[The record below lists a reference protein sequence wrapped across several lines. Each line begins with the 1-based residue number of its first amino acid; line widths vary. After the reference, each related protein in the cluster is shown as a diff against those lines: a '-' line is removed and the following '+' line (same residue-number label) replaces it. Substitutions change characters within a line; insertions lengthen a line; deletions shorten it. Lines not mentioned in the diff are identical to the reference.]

1 MGANKGKR
9 GKGEEGKNLSGLF
22 FPFPLFPFSPFPP
35 KVYGQA
41 KTRATE
47 TGCMDLTPPHVGKK
61 PRVAALVGA
70 TASGKTAVALALAAG
85 IGAEIVN
92 ADSLQVYRE
101 LDIGTA
107 KPTIE
112 ERAGVPHHLIDV
124 VDPPEP
130 YDAAR
135 YCREGR
141 AVLDDCFRRGAP
153 ALVVGGAGLYLKA
166 LLSGLFAQGEPAPG
180 VRDRVRQ
187 ELASLGLPVLYARL
201 IHLDPATASR
211 LHPHD
216 TYRIIRALEVISAT
230 GRPLSEFI
238 NAHRFKD
245 VPFKVLKLGLR
256 LPREE
261 LYRKIELRVELML
274 EAGWLKEVEGLLGRY
289 PPTLKPLQALGYR
302 HLINYLAGRWSWE
315 EALTW
320 LTRDTRRY
328 AKRQLTWFSSDPEV
342 RWFHPDQI
350 EEMAEVLTEFFG

>member
-1 MGANKGKR
+1 M
-9 GKGEEGKNLSGLF
+9 EHTT
-22 FPFPLFPFSPFPP
+22 PHSP
-35 KVYGQA
+35 
-41 KTRATE
+41 
-47 TGCMDLTPPHVGKK
+47 KK

-70 TASGKTAVALALAAG
+70 TAVGKTAVALALAAG

-107 KPTIE
+107 KPTE
-112 ERAGVPHHLIDV
+112 AERALVPHHLIDV
-124 VDPPEP
+124 ADPPEP

-141 AVLDDCFRRGAP
+141 EVLDDLSRRGVP
-153 ALVVGGAGLYLKA
+153 ALVVGGTGLYLKA
-166 LLSGLFAQGEPAPG
+166 LLSGLFAEGEPVAG
-180 VRDRVRQ
+180 VRDRVRR
-187 ELASLGLPVLYARL
+187 ELGALGLPALYARL
-201 IHLDPATASR
+201 LHLDPATASR

-216 TYRIIRALEVISAT
+216 TYRIVRALEVMEAT

-238 NAHRFKD
+238 AAHRFKD
-245 VPFKVLKLGLR
+245 APFKVLKLGLR

-261 LYRKIELRVELML
+261 LYRKIELRVEVML
-274 EAGWLKEVEGLLGRY
+274 EAGWLDEVEGLLRRY
-289 PPTLKPLQALGYR
+289 PPDLKPLQALGYR
-302 HLINYLAGRWSWE
+302 HLINYLTGRWSWE

-350 EEMAEVLTEFFG
+350 GEMAEVLTEFFE